1 MTLDDATHQFETY
14 TRDHFRVTPAQID
27 REVDRLAMIAETLAK
42 AINAIS
48 PLVNALDTARL
59 GCDRSGLPSRVMAFF
74 PIDADEYAIIEST
87 LWGFLTPE
95 AELLVKVMLH
105 DVLRRTR

>member
-1 MTLDDATHQFETY
+1 MFLDDAIHAFEIY
-14 TRDHFRVTPAQID
+14 TRDNFRVTPAQIAS
-27 REVDRLAMIAETLAK
+27 EIDRLAMIAEALAK

-48 PLVNALDTARL
+48 PTVNALDTARA
-59 GCDRSGLPSRVMAFF
+59 GCDRSGLPSRVTAFK
-74 PIDADEYAIIEST
+74 PNEADEYAIVESA

-105 DVLRRTR
+105 DLLRGA

>member
-1 MTLDDATHQFETY
+1 MFLDDAIHAFEIY
-14 TRDHFRVTPAQID
+14 TRDNFRVTPAQIAS
-27 REVDRLAMIAETLAK
+27 EIDRLAMIAEALAK

-48 PLVNALDTARL
+48 PLVNALDTARP
-59 GCDRSGLPSRVMAFF
+59 GCDRSGLPSRVTALFR
-74 PIDADEYAIIEST
+74 PNEADEYAIVEGA

-105 DVLRRTR
+105 DILKGA